1 MIGAVVLAAGRSQ
14 RMGRPKMT
22 LPWGETTVIGQVAS
36 VLLTAK
42 VRDVVVVT
50 GGDREGVDGALQHLP
65 VRTVFNPDFENG
77 EMLLSL
83 QCGLAA
89 LKDEFGATLVAL
101 GDQPQI
107 EPVVVQAVID
117 AYTEGKHG
125 LVIPSY
131 QMRRGHPWLVARPL
145 WESLFAFQPPATMR
159 LFMRQFADEIHYVN
173 VDSPS
178 ILQDLDT
185 PEDYQRFNPL

>member
-22 LPWGETTVIGQVAS
+22 LPWGDTTVIGQVAS
-36 VLLTAK
+36 VLLSAK
-42 VRDVVVVT
+42 LKDVVVVT
-50 GGDREGVDGALQHLP
+50 GGDREGVEGTLQHLP

-83 QCGLAA
+83 QCGLTALEDEVSAA
-89 LKDEFGATLVAL
+89 LVVL

-107 EPVVVQAVID
+107 ELVVVQAVISAFVD
-117 AYTEGKHG
+117 GKHA
-125 LVIPSY
+125 LVMPSY

-145 WESLFAFQPPATMR
+145 WGSLFAFQPPATMR
-159 LFMRQFADEIHYVN
+159 LFVRQFAGEIHYVN

-185 PEDYQRFNPL
+185 PEDYHRFTAL